1 MANEIKVSIS
11 ITAEKNGAKY
21 ARQVVFN
28 DDMAGDTWETAVQ
41 EVGAGGSED
50 LITHEN
56 IGTYGWIFLKNLGTN
71 SANYVDFAHTA
82 AALDGDDN
90 ICRLYGGESCILK
103 CSAGA
108 ASASVVTEL
117 HAISSSG
124 TQAVEYAIIEL

>member
-1 MANEIKVSIS
+1 MANEIKISLS
-11 ITAEKNGAKY
+11 ITVKKNGAKFT
-21 ARQVVFN
+21 RQESFS
-28 DDMAGDTWETAVQ
+28 DTMTGDAWVTGVQ
-41 EVGAGGSED
+41 QVGAASED

-56 IGTYGWIFLKNLGTN
+56 IGTYGWIYLKNCGTDT
-71 SANYVDFAHTA
+71 SLYVDFAHST

-90 ICRLYGGESCILK
+90 ICRLYGGESSILK

-108 ASASVVTEL
+108 ASATVVTAL

>member
-1 MANEIKVSIS
+1 MANEIKISVS
-11 ITAEKNGAKY
+11 ITAEKNGAKFT
-21 ARQVVFN
+21 RSESFM
-28 DDMAGDTWETAVQ
+28 DDMTGDAWVTGIQ
-41 EVGAGGSED
+41 QVGAASED
-50 LITHEN
+50 LITHED
-56 IGTYGWIFLKNLGTN
+56 IATYGWIYLKNLGTN
-71 SANYVDFAHTA
+71 SANYVDFGHST

-108 ASASVVTEL
+108 AGAAVVTEL

>member
-1 MANEIKVSIS
+1 MANEINISLSINVS
-11 ITAEKNGAKY
+11 KNGAKFT
-21 ARQVVFN
+21 RQESFK
-28 DDMAGDTWETAVQ
+28 DDMTGDTWVTGVQ
-41 EVGAGGSED
+41 EVGASTED

-56 IGTYGWIFLKNLGTN
+56 IATYGWIYLKNCGTDT
-71 SANYVDFAHTA
+71 SLYVDFAHSA

-90 ICRLYGGESCILK
+90 ICRLFGGESCILK

-124 TQAVEYAIIEL
+124 TQNVEYAIIEL